1 MENKEKYYNALVRNN
16 GRLNEIELGETLW
29 LKEDETME
37 IIARLL
43 TEHRIAY
50 KTNNACNYSIMARRK
65 TK

>member
-50 KTNNACNYSIMARRK
+50 RANNACNYSIMARRK